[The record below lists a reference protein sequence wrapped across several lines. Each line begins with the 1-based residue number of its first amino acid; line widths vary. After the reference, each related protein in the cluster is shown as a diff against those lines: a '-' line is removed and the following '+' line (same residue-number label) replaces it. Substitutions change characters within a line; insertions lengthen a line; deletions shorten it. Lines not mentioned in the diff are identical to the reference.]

1 MCIPTDDVV
10 TKPFEFEG
18 TRRMKQAGAGTAR
31 LEANVDSL
39 IVVPSEELL
48 HYYSPQAALGARQA
62 IAELLG
68 AVRRWRPRNPPLL
81 PHDTQSPLHAA

>member
-31 LEANVDSL
+31 LEANVDSR
-39 IVVPSEELL
+39 IVVLNDKLL
-48 HYYSPQAALGARQA
+48 HYDSPQAALG
-62 IAELLG
+62 L
-68 AVRRWRPRNPPLL
+68 
-81 PHDTQSPLHAA
+81 